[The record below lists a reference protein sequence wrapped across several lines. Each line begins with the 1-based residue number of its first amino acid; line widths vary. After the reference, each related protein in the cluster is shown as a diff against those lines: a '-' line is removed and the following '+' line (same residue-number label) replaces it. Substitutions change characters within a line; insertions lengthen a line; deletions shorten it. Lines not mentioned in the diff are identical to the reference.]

1 VGPTLAQK
9 TIKRVSDGLE
19 SGESAG
25 LSEIVQLI
33 QQLSGHAIDTSVQEL
48 ATMIGKDL
56 VVTAKVITAANTMG
70 YNPTGVEVSTLTQAI
85 HVIGFNKI
93 RQLAVSLLLIENAER
108 TLNPTE
114 KREIAALALCSGLM
128 AESVME
134 KHGSNSPENAFV
146 CASLRNYGRILMTSF
161 MIEDYRRARIIAM
174 ESGASE
180 DEAFNQV
187 FGLTPLELGHHL
199 LASAHLPE
207 PILKS
212 LQSLPPDA
220 VRKAAQNPNV
230 ELLVL
235 ADLSVQLCE
244 LALRPDIS
252 ATEFEAKAHALSS
265 KTGRAFG
272 LDVEGLLG
280 ALNDT
285 GQQLNTFAASFG
297 LKALTG
303 SLAPRL
309 QARASRKD
317 PVGFLPLGRL
327 TPTDAEPSAITTPPI
342 PTSDTAPT
350 TPPIVT
356 TNTGPGATPSASSSE
371 ISTEAAGRHAANL
384 KPEIPPTSIP
394 ATSQISNPTS
404 QIASAP
410 PERKL
415 AEPPA
420 STEVVFQRAF
430 DTGIDQL
437 ASLLSDNPVD
447 MDKVFRVILQA
458 AMQGFNASEAVL
470 FVRDRSS
477 MPYSA
482 QYGKGP
488 LIDAI
493 RRQSLVRE
501 SDRNVCGICLQ
512 RLEDVFINDAAD
524 AKIIAHLPPW
534 LKASKLA
541 SFVLLPVHEN
551 KRPFALVIAGWHEKK
566 TIGFTVSQIRQVRS
580 LLKLAGTAH
589 RLASL

>member
-1 VGPTLAQK
+1 MGQTLAQK
-9 TIKRVSDGLE
+9 TIKRVADGLE

-25 LSEIVQLI
+25 LSEIVELI
-33 QQLSGHAIDTSVQEL
+33 QQLSGHANDTSVQDL

-56 VVTAKVITAANTMG
+56 VVTAKVIAAANTMG
-70 YNPTGVEVSTLTQAI
+70 YNPTGVEVATITQAI

-134 KHGSNSPENAFV
+134 KHGSTSPEHAFI
-146 CASLRNYGRILMTSF
+146 CASLRNYGRILMTTF
-161 MIEDYRRARIIAM
+161 MIEDYRRARILA
-174 ESGASE
+174 EQSGSSE
-180 DEAFNQV
+180 DESFNQI
-187 FGLTPLELGHHL
+187 FGLTPLELGYHL
-199 LASAHLPE
+199 LESAHLPE

-212 LQSLPPDA
+212 LRALPPDA
-220 VRKAAQNPNV
+220 VRKASQSTDV
-230 ELLVL
+230 ELLLL
-235 ADLSVQLCE
+235 ADLSVKLCE
-244 LALRPDIS
+244 LALRPDVS
-252 ATEFEAKAHALSS
+252 ASEFEMKAHALSNKS
-265 KTGRAFG
+265 GRAFG

-285 GQQLNTFAASFG
+285 GQQLNSFAASFG

-309 QARASRKD
+309 QARVARKD
-317 PVGFLPLGRL
+317 PSGFLPLTRL
-327 TPTDAEPSAITTPPI
+327 TPIDGEPTATSTPPVPPPHSELPVPA
-342 PTSDTAPT
+342 PTTSTPTPSQVKASSPT
-350 TPPIVT
+350 TPPTPPVKE
-356 TNTGPGATPSASSSE
+356 PALPATAALKRSE
-371 ISTEAAGRHAANL
+371 PPVSTEA
-384 KPEIPPTSIP
+384 I
-394 ATSQISNPTS
+394 
-404 QIASAP
+404 
-410 PERKL
+410 
-415 AEPPA
+415 
-420 STEVVFQRAF
+420 FQRAF

-437 ASLLSDNPVD
+437 ASLLNESPVD
-447 MDKVFRVILQA
+447 MNKVFRVILQA
-458 AMQGFNASEAVL
+458 TMQGFTTNETVL

-477 MPYSA
+477 LPYSV
-482 QYGKGP
+482 QFGKGS
-488 LIDAI
+488 LHDAI
-493 RRQSLVRE
+493 RRQPLVRE

-512 RLEDVFINDAAD
+512 RLEDVFINDATD

-534 LKASKLA
+534 LKSSKLA

-551 KRPFALVIAGWHEKK
+551 KRPFALVLAGWHEKK

>member
-1 VGPTLAQK
+1 MGPTLAQQ

-25 LSEIVQLI
+25 LSEIVALI
-33 QQLSGHAIDTSVQEL
+33 QQLSGPALDTSVQDL

-56 VVTAKVITAANTMG
+56 VVTAKVIVAANTIG
-70 YNPTGVEVSTLTQAI
+70 YNPTGVEVSTITQAI

-134 KHGSNSPENAFV
+134 KHGSTSPEHAFI
-146 CASLRNYGRILMTSF
+146 CASLRNYGRILMTTF
-161 MIEDYRRARIIAM
+161 MIEDYRRARILAM

-220 VRKAAQNPNV
+220 VRKASQNPNV

-244 LALRPDIS
+244 LALRPDINAS
-252 ATEFEAKAHALSS
+252 EFEKKAHALSA

-280 ALNDT
+280 ALSDT
-285 GQQLNTFAASFG
+285 GQQLNAFSASFG

-309 QARASRKD
+309 KARVDRKD
-317 PVGFLPLGRL
+317 PSGFLPLGRL
-327 TPTDAEPSAITTPPI
+327 TPTDAEPSALSTPPI
-342 PTSDTAPT
+342 PTSDSRPT
-350 TPPIVT
+350 TPPIPPT
-356 TNTGPGATPSASSSE
+356 PTPLTPSASSPQKSE
-371 ISTEAAGRHAANL
+371 
-384 KPEIPPTSIP
+384 PVPPV
-394 ATSQISNPTS
+394 QISNPGS
-404 QIASAP
+404 PLP
-410 PERKL
+410 PSTATVPPAEIKT

-437 ASLLSDNPVD
+437 ASLLNETPVD
-447 MDKVFRVILQA
+447 MDKVFRVILQS

-477 MPYSA
+477 LPYSA

-488 LIDAI
+488 LVDSI
-493 RRQSLVRE
+493 RRQPLVRE

-512 RLEDVFINDAAD
+512 RLEDVFINDATD
-524 AKIIAHLPPW
+524 AKIVAHLPPW
-534 LKASKLA
+534 LKTSKLA

-551 KRPFALVIAGWHEKK
+551 KRPFALVLAGWHEKK